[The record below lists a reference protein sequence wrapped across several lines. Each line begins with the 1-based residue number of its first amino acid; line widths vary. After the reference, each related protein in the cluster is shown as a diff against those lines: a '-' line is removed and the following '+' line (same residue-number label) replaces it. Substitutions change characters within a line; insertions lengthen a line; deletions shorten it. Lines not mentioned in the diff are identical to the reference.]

1 MADSDS
7 SDDEKDQIYIPPAP
21 AFPDLKHAKVDRDK
35 KHRPPGLKMSDT
47 LIMMF
52 AEIVLM
58 IIYGLFVQQEKVPKE
73 RFPDAGPEDIPGM
86 LDLVQPFKRYPP
98 GFDNFV
104 GSERYNELKLQE
116 HYSSFIQISFFIFL
130 SLPWSFSFLRKFSYS
145 SATFALFTACVSIQ
159 FGIIMMQLV
168 DRVHCFFLENLLQQ
182 PAFDISD
189 ELLRNLNLTDFQYTC
204 QVQRPLDE
212 VEDGFGLRQ
221 LRQACFCKTW
231 SEMSV
236 NKTLTVQKPLVAAH
250 ALLVTGHRDFEPFS
264 LSLSF
269 MDIIDGMYSTVPTL
283 ISFGVLVGKMAP
295 VQNIVLVFMNVF
307 AYAFNYWVCI
317 YVIGAFDGTG
327 GSTITH
333 TFGAFFGAACTAV
346 ATPKGAD
353 KDPDCQGR
361 YQSDIFSMF
370 GSLMIWAYYP
380 SYNSFYAPSNAQQA
394 VAINTYLALLGSS
407 VSGLL
412 ASAIF
417 TGHIKLTIF
426 DAQRSSIAGGVA
438 IGSVANLIAEPWEAI
453 LIGAVGGIVCS
464 WAGHYMRAFCV
475 GRLQV
480 HDTVGVM
487 SMHGWPGLIGW
498 IAGVIKLA
506 PLNQDFLT
514 GDRQSANLEYK
525 LPWENVLQHQAGNG
539 DAAIAQLKI
548 APMTIAIALITGLC
562 AGAVAKKITHLDLE
576 LLFKDDTFFHV
587 PDDFQRGSDA
597 AHDGDGEEDEEEE
610 RDRPGGSNK
619 VYNTNME
626 VAV

>member
-1 MADSDS
+1 MDH
-7 SDDEKDQIYIPPAP
+7 DDDDNNQDVYIPPAP
-21 AFPDLKHAKVDRDK
+21 AFPDLKHAKVHHDR
-35 KHRPPGLKMSDT
+35 KHRPPGLKLSDT

-58 IIYGLFVQQEKVPKE
+58 IFYGLFVENETVPKPN
-73 RFPDAGPEDIPGM
+73 FPDPGEEDLPGL

-104 GSERYNELKLQE
+104 GSPRSLERKTQE
-116 HYSSFIQISFFIFL
+116 HYSSFIQIAFFIFL

-159 FGIIMMQLV
+159 FGIIVMQLV
-168 DRVHCFFLENLLQQ
+168 DRVHCIFLENMLLN
-182 PAFDISD
+182 PDPDITPEKLAS
-189 ELLRNLNLTDFQYTC
+189 LNFTDFNYQC
-204 QVQRPLDE
+204 QVMRPQDE
-212 VEDGFGLRQ
+212 IEDGFGLRQ
-221 LRQACFCKTW
+221 VRQACYCKVW
-231 SEMSV
+231 SEMAG
-236 NKTLTVQKPLVAAH
+236 NKTKTVLRPLVAAH
-250 ALLVTGHRDFEPFS
+250 AMLVTGHRDFKPFS

-283 ISFGVLVGKMAP
+283 ISFGVMVGKMAP
-295 VQNIVLVFMNVF
+295 VQNVVLVFMNVL

-333 TFGAFFGAACTAV
+333 MFGAFFGAACTAV
-346 ATPKGAD
+346 ATPKGAEN
-353 KDPDCQGR
+353 DPDCCGR
-361 YQSDIFSMF
+361 YQSDIFSLF

-417 TGHIKLTIF
+417 TGDIKLSIF

-438 IGSVANLIAEPWEAI
+438 IGSVANLTAEPWEAI
-453 LIGAVGGIVCS
+453 VIGAVGGIACS
-464 WAGHYMRAFCV
+464 WAGHYMRVFCV
-475 GRLQV
+475 GRLKV

-498 IAGVIKLA
+498 IAGVIKLV
-506 PLNQDFLT
+506 PLNLDYLT
-514 GDRQSANLEYK
+514 GDRQSKNLAYI
-525 LPWENVLQHQAGNG
+525 LPWENILQHQKGNG
-539 DAAIAQLKI
+539 DAAIAQAVI
-548 APMTIAIALITGLC
+548 APMTIAIALVTGLV
-562 AGAVAKKITHLDLE
+562 AGAVSKKVTHLDIE
-576 LLFKDDTFFHV
+576 LLFKDDTFFHI
-587 PDDFQRGSDA
+587 PDDFQKANHDDDHHRA
-597 AHDGDGEEDEEEE
+597 DGDVEEGQEVGFVNGGKAGEL
-610 RDRPGGSNK
+610 
-619 VYNTNME
+619 
-626 VAV
+626 AV